1 MIKAFL
7 CDLMNKVTYLAIIE
21 KTKDG
26 FSAYFPDLPGCIS
39 IGDTLEKCIDNVN
52 DTLNLHYYGMQKNKE
67 SIPVPSDYD
76 HLSKEEMQGNIVCP
90 ITIYP
95 DRYKRQ
101 MEERR
106 IKINCTIPLWLKK
119 EGEKAGLNFSKLLE
133 KSVKEQLEL

>member
-52 DTLNLHYYGMQKNKE
+52 DALNLHYYGMQKTRKA
-67 SIPVPSDYD
+67 SRF
-76 HLSKEEMQGNIVCP
+76 LP
-90 ITIYP
+90 IMIIFQ
-95 DRYKRQ
+95 KR
-101 MEERR
+101 R
-106 IKINCTIPLWLKK
+106 C
-119 EGEKAGLNFSKLLE
+119 KAILY
-133 KSVKEQLEL
+133 V